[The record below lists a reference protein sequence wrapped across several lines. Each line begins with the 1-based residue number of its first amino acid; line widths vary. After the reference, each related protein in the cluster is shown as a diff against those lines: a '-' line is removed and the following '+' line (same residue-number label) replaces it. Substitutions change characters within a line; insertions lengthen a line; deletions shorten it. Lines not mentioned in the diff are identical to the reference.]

1 MLKNKKH
8 IAILIALSV
17 IALTIGVLMFTSA
30 ESGPMSMSED
40 AKKIQEN
47 RVYDDTINYYNTV
60 CSGISDV
67 DDSARKVLDV
77 SETSIGTSPDEAKK
91 AYLSS
96 LDELS
101 DTTKKTQENF
111 AHVNA
116 DVDNVEI
123 GNNTHVV
130 YKGALDPT
138 LDSLTET
145 ANKVETQ
152 RDLIANINV
161 EDTDHAGN
169 AYSQTLSTIADNNS
183 KVSGSLSDVLG
194 KAVILSKPTVEK
206 LKTDSAC
213 KSILGGPMSDDKYK
227 DTTVDGLVDLKKR
240 FYNSYDELGQATFQL
255 SQLNLFSGGHDEEV
269 TRLMLDNL
277 DVAEKKARAAS
288 STLKNWTNL
297 YPEDDPQ
304 HEVAE
309 NHTGIRDRA
318 RDAYAN
324 LADEIQSLREDI
336 DSSES
341 QDMDTLGNIYKD
353 HADSLKHAQIAAQ
366 RAHARSNLDFTPPTK
381 PTSDAIAQ
389 LDDPSRGNADKQAV
403 NHYMS
408 LVNHRKDVLDEV
420 QTLSDNASNLEGV
433 DINQAVTTLTTDING
448 IADAVKTD
456 GLAGEDTKTIQ
467 SHVETLRNQAAT
479 LQSLDTAAVNGQ
491 LSDIM
496 DTASDAERSIFDIYA
511 RAIDGFDTKDMP
523 TRQAIEKEVAKLE

>member
-17 IALTIGVLMFTSA
+17 IALAIGVLMFTSA

-47 RVYDDTINYYNTV
+47 RVYDDTVDYYNTV
-60 CSGISDV
+60 CSGIDDV
-67 DDSARKVLDV
+67 AGSARGVLDV
-77 SETSIGTSPDEAKK
+77 SETSIGTSPDETKK
-91 AYLSS
+91 AYLTS
-96 LDELS
+96 LDKLL
-101 DTTKKTQENF
+101 DTTQQTHKSFEK
-111 AHVNA
+111 VNK

-152 RDLIANINV
+152 RDMIANINV
-161 EDTDHAGN
+161 EDTDHAN
-169 AYSQTLSTIADNNS
+169 DAYTQTLSTIADNNS

-194 KAVILSKPTVEK
+194 KAIILSKPTVEK

-213 KSILGGPMSDDKYK
+213 ESILGGPMSDEKYK
-227 DTTVDGLVDLKKR
+227 DTTVDGVVDLKKR
-240 FYNSYDELGQATFQL
+240 FYNSYDELNQATFLL
-255 SQLNLFSGGHDEEV
+255 SQLNLFGGGHDDET

-277 DVAEKKARAAS
+277 DTAEKKARAAS

-297 YPEDDPQ
+297 YPKDSAEW
-304 HEVAE
+304 EVTNDHA
-309 NHTGIRDRA
+309 GIRDRA
-318 RDAYAN
+318 RDAYAA
-324 LADEIQSLREDI
+324 LADEIKSLREDI
-336 DSSES
+336 KASES
-341 QDMDTLGNIYKD
+341 QDAETLSDIYGD
-353 HADSLKHAQIAAQ
+353 HADSLKHAQIAAA

-381 PTSDAIAQ
+381 PTSDAIAK
-389 LDDPSRGNADKQAV
+389 LDDPSRGNADKQV
-403 NHYMS
+403 VDHYMS

-420 QTLSDNASNLEGV
+420 QILSDDASNLEGAN
-433 DINQAVTTLTTDING
+433 INQAVTTLVTDING

-456 GLAGEDTKTIQ
+456 GLAPEDTKTMQ

-479 LQSLDTAAVNGQ
+479 LGSLDTAAVNDQ
-491 LSDIM
+491 LSGIM
-496 DTASDAERSIFDIYA
+496 DTVSDAQRSIFDIYA

-523 TRQAIEKEVAKLE
+523 TRQAIEKEVAKVQ

>member
-17 IALTIGVLMFTSA
+17 IALAIGVLMFTSA

-67 DDSARKVLDV
+67 NDSARKVLDV

-161 EDTDHAGN
+161 EDTDHAGD

-213 KSILGGPMSDDKYK
+213 KSILGGPMSDEKYK

-297 YPEDDPQ
+297 YPTDDPQ

-309 NHTGIRDRA
+309 NHTDIRDRA

-353 HADSLKHAQIAAQ
+353 HADSLKHAQIAAE
-366 RAHARSNLDFTPPTK
+366 RAHARSNLDFMPPTK
-381 PTSDAIAQ
+381 PTSDAIAK
-389 LDDPSRGNADKQAV
+389 LDDPSRGNADKQV
-403 NHYMS
+403 VDHYMS
-408 LVNHRKDVLDEV
+408 LVHHRKDVLDEV
-420 QTLSDNASNLEGV
+420 QILSDNASNLEGA

-456 GLAGEDTKTIQ
+456 GLSEEDTHTVQ

-479 LQSLDTAAVNGQ
+479 LQSLDTAAVNDQ

-496 DTASDAERSIFDIYA
+496 DTVSDAERSIFDIYA
-511 RAIDGFDTKDMP
+511 RAIDDFDTKNMP
-523 TRQAIEKEVAKLE
+523 TRQSIEKEVAKLE